1 MKTFREKPGL
11 TIGLLVVAVLAL
23 VVSWFLTTRSPE
35 PQVPSYT
42 PPPQPSNPDAG
53 RGELL

>member
-1 MKTFREKPGL
+1 MQLFREKPVL
-11 TIGLLVVAVLAL
+11 TFGLLAAAIVAL
-23 VVSWFLTTRSPE
+23 VVSWLLTIRSPE